1 MKNITLEELLEAGC
15 HFGHQVTR
23 QNPKARDFIFEARDG
38 IHIIDLVK
46 TKEGLDEATDFV
58 KSIASKDGSN
68 MLIVGTKRQAQPI
81 IDEELK
87 KARNIIAGTKVE
99 DKSVDPGL
107 FYVTKKWVGG
117 ILTNFSAVQKN
128 FERLHDLE
136 SKLQSEEE
144 KERYTKKEIGLW
156 DKERQKMDSFYSGV
170 DEMKKMPDV
179 LFIVDTHQE
188 VLAVREA
195 NRMGIPVVGIVDTNA
210 DPDNINYVIP
220 SNDDAVG
227 ALKLLISHILE
238 AWIEGKTKPKDK
250 LQEVKDKKEVAE
262 VTTST
267 SNVAEVKE
275 AKVEEKSQQPKSHK
289 KTKEKAVAEEP
300 KVKKA
305 TKEKTTDKTKEN
317 K

>member
-46 TKEGLDEATDFV
+46 TKEGLDEASDFV

-238 AWIEGKTKPKDK
+238 AWIEGKTQPKV
-250 LQEVKDKKEVAE
+250 EIKDKKEVAE

-275 AKVEEKSQQPKSHK
+275 AKVEEKSQQPKSPK